1 MKVAIVLFS
10 AVLVAHLANGAI
22 VEPSQ
27 PSQKVKLSLYY
38 ESLCPYCKKFITEQL
53 GPNFA
58 KFEDY
63 LDVHLN
69 PFGNAHMKKHGDS
82 YKFTCQ
88 HGEGECKGSIM
99 EGCLLNR
106 LNKGTDNAA
115 VPTIACIEKSHPE
128 VASTTQK
135 CMEDN
140 EVTSPSF
147 EDVNDCAQGD
157 EGIQLFAQFGTATAN
172 LKPPHKYVPW
182 IMFNDKWDED
192 IQNEAELN
200 LPATLCR
207 HFLRG
212 ADICKN

>member
-22 VEPSQ
+22 VVNIYKSIFAKKRQQSEYAMQYFQGPSQ

-135 CMEDN
+135 
-140 EVTSPSF
+140 V
-147 EDVNDCAQGD
+147 
-157 EGIQLFAQFGTATAN
+157 I
-172 LKPPHKYVPW
+172 
-182 IMFNDKWDED
+182 
-192 IQNEAELN
+192 AELDPFPIKISSDLLYLVHGRQRSN
-200 LPATLCR
+200 ITQ
-207 HFLRG
+207 F
-212 ADICKN
+212 

>member
-22 VEPSQ
+22 VGPSQ

-88 HGEGECKGSIM
+88 HGEGECKGS
-99 EGCLLNR
+99 
-106 LNKGTDNAA
+106 DNAA

-140 EVTSPSF
+140 E
-147 EDVNDCAQGD
+147 
-157 EGIQLFAQFGTATAN
+157 
-172 LKPPHKYVPW
+172 
-182 IMFNDKWDED
+182 
-192 IQNEAELN
+192 
-200 LPATLCR
+200 
-207 HFLRG
+207 
-212 ADICKN
+212 

>member
-1 MKVAIVLFS
+1 MQYFQ
-10 AVLVAHLANGAI
+10 G
-22 VEPSQ
+22 PSQ
-27 PSQKVKLSLYY
+27 PGQKVKLSLYY

-135 CMEDN
+135 
-140 EVTSPSF
+140 V
-147 EDVNDCAQGD
+147 
-157 EGIQLFAQFGTATAN
+157 I
-172 LKPPHKYVPW
+172 
-182 IMFNDKWDED
+182 
-192 IQNEAELN
+192 AELDFFQIKISSDLLYLVHGRQRSN
-200 LPATLCR
+200 ITQ
-207 HFLRG
+207 F
-212 ADICKN
+212 